1 MADIVFELVLDNV
14 VDFVGGLENEMGA
27 THFGR
32 FVLVGSRT
40 SIVEGSVAA

>member
-1 MADIVFELVLDNV
+1 VADIVLDLVRGV
-14 VDFVGGLENEMGA
+14 VVISVGGLETEMGA

-32 FVLVGSRT
+32 FVFVGGRA

>member
-1 MADIVFELVLDNV
+1 MADIVFQLVRNNE
-14 VDFVGGLENEMGA
+14 VDFVGGLMNEMGA

-32 FVLVGSRT
+32 FVLVGGRT